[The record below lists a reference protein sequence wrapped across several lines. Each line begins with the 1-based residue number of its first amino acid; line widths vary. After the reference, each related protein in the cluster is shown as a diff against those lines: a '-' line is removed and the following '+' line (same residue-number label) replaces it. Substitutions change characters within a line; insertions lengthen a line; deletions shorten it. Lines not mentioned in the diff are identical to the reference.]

1 MPCLRLPT
9 DEAILVRHWTL
20 SEDDRAAI
28 GRRRRNRNQLGFA
41 IQLCALRY
49 PGRLPRP
56 SELIPDKALRF
67 VAEQLGVE
75 PEALMAY
82 ATRFQTRYEQ
92 AEALRKT
99 FGFGPLDRPNRRE
112 LLTWLVPVALATTDV
127 MAIATALMDEVR
139 RRRLILPGPSIIERL
154 VAAATTLAD

>member
-1 MPCLRLPT
+1 MPRRRVLTEAQLDALLALPM
-9 DEAILVRHWTL
+9 DDAVLVRHWML
-20 SEDDRAAI
+20 GADDLAAI
-28 GRRRRNRNQLGFA
+28 GRRRRDRNQLGFA

-56 SELIPDKALRF
+56 GELIPGKALRF

-75 PEALMAY
+75 PEALTGY
-82 ATRFQTRYEQ
+82 AARFQTRYEQ

-112 LLTWLVPVALATTDV
+112 LLAWLVPIALATTDV
-127 MAIATALMDEVR
+127 MAIATALMDEMR
-139 RRRLILPGPSIIERL
+139 RRRLIVP
-154 VAAATTLAD
+154 